1 MSRQKGASRHHKE
14 PSTIQSFSRIVFA
27 VTTQKIKRLALQLT
41 VLFVFWF
48 ILSGK
53 LEAKYLILGLV
64 SAALVT
70 FVTQDLLEPEKTRR
84 KKSPSP
90 TPLKRAGKVVS
101 YWVWLSY
108 EIIKA
113 NLQVAHLVLHPKLP
127 IDPGLLRFR
136 TRLQSKLGHIVLANS
151 ITLTPG
157 TITVDLTDGTY
168 LVHALVPE
176 AAGSLLEAKMQSRL
190 EAIFG
195 EPEEPQPEIRWVREG
210 GSLP

>member
-1 MSRQKGASRHHKE
+1 M
-14 PSTIQSFSRIVFA
+14 
-27 VTTQKIKRLALQLT
+27 T

-53 LEAKYLILGLV
+53 LEAKYLIFGLV

-84 KKSPSP
+84 KKSRSA
-90 TPLKRAGKVVS
+90 TPLQRAGKVFS

-113 NLQVAHLVLHPKLP
+113 NLQVAYLVLHPKLP

-136 TRLQSKLGHIVLANS
+136 TRLQSQLGHIVLANS

-168 LVHALVPE
+168 LVHALVPG